1 MAQPKNSPSITDR
14 IREAVKRH
22 RAGALDEAAALYA
35 EALAEAPNHADALH
49 LSGLLAEQQDRH
61 ADAISA
67 ISRAIQSAPTVPD
80 FYNSCGVARRASG
93 DLTGAEADFAK
104 AAALNPDYVQAWTN
118 LGITRLQLRNSKA
131 ALAAFE
137 RAAKLAPNAAEI
149 QGYLGTAQLQLG
161 AVEAAIAAL
170 QRAVALDRNFTEA
183 HYNLGIAY
191 QARGDLAAAETA
203 WRHSVESNPF
213 YLKPW
218 ANLGVL
224 LEKQGRVAEA
234 RACYERGLSHAGPD
248 SRDAAQLLNN
258 VGNLLDDAG
267 EVSAAIQAF
276 ERAAGLAPDDP
287 RMLVNLGTALLGVG
301 ALDAAR
307 AQLAKARAL
316 DPALLEAVYGD
327 LLARLYADEPPAA
340 QLDAAKAWAATIGA
354 SVSMPYENSR
364 DPERRLRIGY
374 VSPDFVH
381 HVVAR
386 FIEPILGAHDPA
398 AAEVYC
404 YAEVKAPD
412 EMTARF
418 RQLAHHWRDTVGM
431 DVRTLAQTIRADR
444 IDILVDLAGHTMG
457 SRLPVFAAKPAPIQ
471 MSWLGYPATTGL
483 SQIDWRIT
491 DALAD
496 PPGMTE
502 AHYTEQ
508 LLRLESGFNCY
519 QPPHDAP
526 DIAKPPTDGN
536 GYVTFGSFN
545 HAAKIR
551 DDVLDL
557 WAALLKQV
565 PSARLLLKH
574 RGFNYAPIRA
584 AYLEALT
591 RRGVPEDRVEL
602 VDYMNS
608 FGGHLA
614 AYNRIDIALDPFP
627 YNGTTTT
634 CEALWM
640 GVPVVTLAG
649 DTHRARVGAS
659 LLTRVGLP
667 ELIADSPGAYLA
679 IAARLAGDRARLRE
693 LRGDLRQRVA
703 ASPLCDAAKLTR
715 EFEAALREAW
725 RDWCRSAA

>member
-1 MAQPKNSPSITDR
+1 MVPSKDTPSITDR
-14 IREAVKRH
+14 LREAVKSH

-35 EALAEAPNHADALH
+35 EALIHAPNHADALH
-49 LSGLLAEQQDRH
+49 LSGLVAQQQGRY
-61 ADAISA
+61 ADAIAA
-67 ISRAIQSAPTVPD
+67 IGRAIKSAPTVPD

-93 DLTGAEADFAK
+93 DLPGAVADFAK
-104 AAALNPDYVQAWTN
+104 AAALNPNYVQAWTN
-118 LGITRLQLRNSKA
+118 LGITHLQQRDSKS

-137 RAAKLAPNAAEI
+137 RAATLAPSSAEI

-161 AVEAAIAAL
+161 AVAAAITAL
-170 QRAVALDRNFTEA
+170 QRAVSLDRNFTEA

-191 QARGDLAAAETA
+191 QARGDLAAAEAA
-203 WRHSVESNPF
+203 WRQSVETNPF

-224 LEKQGRVAEA
+224 LEKQGRNAEA
-234 RACYERGLSHAGPD
+234 RACYERGLSHAAPD
-248 SRDAAQLLNN
+248 ARDAAQLFNN
-258 VGNLLDDAG
+258 LGNLLDDAG

-276 ERAAGLAPDDP
+276 ERAVGLAPDDA
-287 RMLVNLGTALLGVG
+287 RMRVNLGTALLGVG

-307 AQLAKARAL
+307 SHITKARVLA
-316 DPALLEAVYGD
+316 PALLEAVHAD
-327 LLARLYADEPPAA
+327 LLARLYANDPPAI
-340 QLDAAKAWAATIGA
+340 QLDAAKAWAGTIA
-354 SVSMPYENSR
+354 RSPPVSFDNVR
-364 DPERRLRIGY
+364 DPARRLRIGY

-386 FIEPILGAHDPA
+386 FIEPVLAAHDRSA
-398 AAEVYC
+398 VEIYC

-412 EMTARF
+412 DMTARF
-418 RQLAHHWRDTVGM
+418 RQLADHWRDTVGM
-431 DVRTLAQTIRADR
+431 DDRTLAQTIRADG
-444 IDILVDLAGHTMG
+444 IDILIDLAGHTMG
-457 SRLPVFAAKPAPIQ
+457 SRLQVFAARPAPIQ
-471 MSWLGYPATTGL
+471 MTWIGYPATTGL
-483 SQIDWRIT
+483 SQIGWRIT

-502 AHYTEQ
+502 AHYTEK
-508 LLRLESGFNCY
+508 LLRLDGGFNCY
-519 QPPHDAP
+519 QPPQDAP
-526 DIAKPPTDGN
+526 DITALPADSN

-551 DDVLDL
+551 DDVLNL
-557 WAALLKQV
+557 WAALLKRV
-565 PSARLLLKH
+565 PTSRLLLKH

-584 AYLEALT
+584 AYLEAWA
-591 RRGVPEDRVEL
+591 RRGVPESRVEL
-602 VDYMNS
+602 VDYTS
-608 FGGHLA
+608 TFGGHLA

-667 ELIADSPGAYLA
+667 ELIAGTADAYLA
-679 IAARLAGDRARLRE
+679 TASRLAADQARLRE
-693 LRGDLRQRVA
+693 LRSGLRLRIG
-703 ASPLCDAAKLTR
+703 ASPLCDATQVTR
-715 EFEAALREAW
+715 ELEAALRGLW
-725 RDWCRSAA
+725 RDWCGFAA